1 MIRKTKGFTLI
12 ELLIVVAIIG
22 ILAALLIPNIMSAIQ
37 RGRQKGTMGDMH
49 TLATNLTDY
58 ITENTQFPT
67 PITSLTD
74 VGNNL
79 DFLLGFYARRIP
91 QRDKW
96 GNPLQ
101 VALGLGASDRG
112 YPLSGTMGPD
122 EFMLCSYGRDGN
134 DDGWTFDN
142 QTTYGDDD
150 TADFYEV
157 NDMSDFTRDIVIIN
171 GDFAHAPASAVGT
184 GT

>member
-58 ITENTQFPT
+58 ITENTQFPQAVNYG
-67 PITSLTD
+67 D
-74 VGNNL
+74 VGNNC

-96 GNPLQ
+96 GYPLQ
-101 VALGLGASDRG
+101 VALGAAGAVRG
-112 YPLSGTMGPD
+112 YTLVGPD
-122 EFMLCSYGRDGN
+122 EFVIGSNGRDGQE
-134 DDGWTFDN
+134 DGWSWDQT
-142 QTTYGDDD
+142 TTYGDQD
-150 TADFYEV
+150 TADFYDV
-157 NDMSDFTRDIVIIN
+157 NGMSDFTRDIIIIN
-171 GDFAHAPASAVGT
+171 GDFAHAPASATGAGT

>member
-1 MIRKTKGFTLI
+1 MIRKAKGFTLI

-22 ILAALLIPNIMSAIQ
+22 ILAALLIPNIMSAVQ

-58 ITENTQFPT
+58 ITDNTEFPT
-67 PITSLTD
+67 PVSYQPIGT
-74 VGNNL
+74 NC

-91 QRDKW
+91 LRDKW

-101 VALGLGASDRG
+101 VALGAAGAPRG
-112 YPLSGTMGPD
+112 YTMTGPD
-122 EFMLCSYGRDGN
+122 EFVIGSNGRDGQE
-134 DDGWTFDN
+134 DGWTWD
-142 QTTYGDDD
+142 QTTTYGDSD
-150 TADFYEV
+150 TDDFYEV
-157 NDMSDFTRDIVIIN
+157 NGMSDFTRDIIIIN

-184 GT
+184 GS

>member
-67 PITSLTD
+67 QVNFGEI
-74 VGNNL
+74 GNNC

-96 GNPLQ
+96 GHPLY
-101 VALGLGASDRG
+101 VALGAAGAPRG
-112 YPLSGTMGPD
+112 YTLNGPD
-122 EFMLCSYGRDGN
+122 EFVINSYGRDGST
-134 DDGWTFDN
+134 DGWSWDQT
-142 QTTYGDDD
+142 TTYGDSD
-150 TADFYEV
+150 TADFYDV
-157 NDMSDFTRDIVIIN
+157 NDMNDFTRDIVIIN
-171 GDFAHAPASAVGT
+171 GDFAHAPAPAVGT
-184 GT
+184 GS